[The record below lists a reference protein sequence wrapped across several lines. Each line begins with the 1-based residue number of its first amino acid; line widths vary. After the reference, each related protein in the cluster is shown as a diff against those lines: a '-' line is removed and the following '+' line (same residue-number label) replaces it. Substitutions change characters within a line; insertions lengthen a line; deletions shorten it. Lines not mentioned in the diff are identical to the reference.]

1 MNRFDGSGPSSFPSS
16 QAATACAAAARRR
29 MVGETVFLDPRPLDL
44 GSPGRIFM
52 PQGYEPNYAYPLVIW
67 FHSCASSE
75 WELDGVAS
83 SLSLRNYVAMALR
96 GNRRDHALRNLFGW
110 QVTETGVAQVEEML
124 FEAIDGLK
132 SRLQLN
138 GQAIF
143 LAGYG
148 SGATM
153 AQAVGLRNPQQFAG
167 VIAIEG
173 SMPRL
178 PRLLTQWEAVRTLPI
193 VSMHGQ
199 SESSAM
205 TSEAIEF
212 LRFAQMAHLKA
223 YPAMFPGAQ
232 GLDSTML
239 QIADRFMMQRVRG
252 ETVNLFE
259 TVG

>member
-1 MNRFDGSGPSSFPSS
+1 MNRFDGSGPSSFSSS

-29 MVGETVFLDPRPLDL
+29 MVGDTARLDPRPLDL
-44 GSPGRIFM
+44 GSPGKIFM
-52 PQGYEPNYAYPLVIW
+52 PEGYEPNYAYPLVIW

-96 GNRRDHALRNLFGW
+96 GNRRDHAVRNLYGW
-110 QVTETGVAQVEEML
+110 QVTETGVSQVEEML

-132 SRLQLN
+132 ARVQLN
-138 GQAIF
+138 GRAIF

-153 AQAVGLRNPQQFAG
+153 AQAIGLRYPQQFAG

-173 SMPRL
+173 SIPRL
-178 PRLLTQWEAVRTLPI
+178 PRMLTQWEAVRKLPI

-199 SESSAM
+199 SESSEM

-212 LRFAQMAHLKA
+212 LRFAQMAHLNA
-223 YPAMFPGAQ
+223 YPAIFPGAQ

-239 QIADRFMMQRVRG
+239 RIADRFMMQRVRG
-252 ETVNLFE
+252 ESVNLFE

>member
-1 MNRFDGSGPSSFPSS
+1 MVSE
-16 QAATACAAAARRR
+16 TAR
-29 MVGETVFLDPRPLDL
+29 LDPRPLDL
-44 GSPGRIFM
+44 GSPGKIFM
-52 PQGYEPNYAYPLVIW
+52 PEGYEPNYAYPLVVW

-83 SLSLRNYVAMALR
+83 NLSLRNYVAIALR
-96 GNRRDHALRNLFGW
+96 GNRRDHPLRNLFGW
-110 QVTETGVAQVEEML
+110 QVTETGVAQVEESL
-124 FEAIDGLK
+124 FEAIDELK
-132 SRLQLN
+132 SRMQLN
-138 GQAIF
+138 GRAVF

-153 AQAVGLRNPQQFAG
+153 AQAIALRYPQQFAG

-173 SMPRL
+173 SIPRL
-178 PRLLTQWEAVRTLPI
+178 PRLLSQWEAARKLPI
-193 VSMHGQ
+193 VSMYGQ

-205 TSEAIEF
+205 TSQALEF
-212 LRFAQMAHLKA
+212 LRFAQTAHLNA
-223 YPAMFPGAQ
+223 YPAIFPGAQ

-252 ETVNLFE
+252 EGVNLFE